1 MKHRKI
7 ISAIAAIGIASAACT
22 MALGAFS
29 ADDITTTPAVTVYET
44 TTEIVTTHPP
54 YYTEIGPDVRKGT
67 CSSGENIVWE
77 LSDDGTLTISG
88 KGVLCD
94 SPWQNHLKDDIKKVV
109 IGEGITKVSLSSF
122 ALPSQVSM
130 FRGCSN
136 LESVVLPKSLVNF
149 DGQAFADCEKLSSI
163 DFPEGLEYLTL
174 MSCPAIK
181 SVTIPDTVTYLHIS
195 CCDSITELDIP
206 DSVTTINSL
215 AGNTS
220 LKTVSLPS
228 ELTELNTNLFDGD
241 ISLENIILPE
251 KLTVLPKCTFYN
263 CTSLTSIK
271 LPENLTKIGD
281 NAFTSC
287 SSLRSVVIPDNVTE
301 IGREAFKNCEQLE
314 TITIPKSVRTIG
326 MYAFENC
333 PSLKAIR
340 GYRGS
345 AGFIKA
351 NSLDVKFIDLEKINY
366 GDANCDGTVDVS
378 DAVIIMQSLSNPSKY
393 KLSEQ
398 GRTNG
403 DCAGSGDGITNADAL
418 AIQKLMLQLV
428 AALPV
433 TTETSVETQPVQTT
447 ATTTA
452 ETVITTVPKTEI
464 ITYIVTGA
472 VGPSPDDSIFSTAV
486 VVGQNYPDDWYQKEL
501 DERRAKYA
509 DGRSSRYYGSSI
521 KTTITR

>member
-1 MKHRKI
+1 MIFPILSRI
-7 ISAIAAIGIASAACT
+7 
-22 MALGAFS
+22 L
-29 ADDITTTPAVTVYET
+29 
-44 TTEIVTTHPP
+44 TH
-54 YYTEIGPDVRKGT
+54 
-67 CSSGENIVWE
+67 
-77 LSDDGTLTISG
+77 LQATL
-88 KGVLCD
+88 L
-94 SPWQNHLKDDIKKVV
+94 
-109 IGEGITKVSLSSF
+109 
-122 ALPSQVSM
+122 
-130 FRGCSN
+130 
-136 LESVVLPKSLVNF
+136 
-149 DGQAFADCEKLSSI
+149 
-163 DFPEGLEYLTL
+163 
-174 MSCPAIK
+174 
-181 SVTIPDTVTYLHIS
+181 
-195 CCDSITELDIP
+195 
-206 DSVTTINSL
+206 
-215 AGNTS
+215 

-228 ELTELNTNLFDGD
+228 GLTELNTNLFDGD

-314 TITIPKSVRTIG
+314 TITIPKSVKTIG

-403 DCAGSGDGITNADAL
+403 DCADSGDGITNADAL

-428 AALPV
+428 PKLPV

-509 DGRSSRYYGSSI
+509 DWRSARYYGSSI